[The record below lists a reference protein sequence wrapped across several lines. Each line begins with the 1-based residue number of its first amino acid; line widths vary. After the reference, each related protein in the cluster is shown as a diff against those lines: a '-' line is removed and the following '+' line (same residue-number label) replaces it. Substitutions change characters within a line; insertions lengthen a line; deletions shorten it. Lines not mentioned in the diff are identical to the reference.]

1 MPSRRVRVVL
11 GWQRQHAPRVCAA
24 FVGELHAVCIRG
36 TPTLPALE
44 LLPSEKRNLTDGE
57 KRPYTAKWW
66 PSGARGALGSP
77 YGDRDRTR
85 VEHLQLHGNQVEK
98 EAENEAGEAH
108 KLRVEKTF
116 PLAPTR
122 ARRTRPPTDD

>member
-44 LLPSEKRNLTDGE
+44 LLPSEKRNLTDDE
-57 KRPYTAKWW
+57 KRPHSSESWAGVSVDISAVIECNT
-66 PSGARGALGSP
+66 
-77 YGDRDRTR
+77 GDEVAIFSTR
-85 VEHLQLHGNQVEK
+85 IGLTTQSV
-98 EAENEAGEAH
+98 
-108 KLRVEKTF
+108 
-116 PLAPTR
+116 LAPKKHCMFR
-122 ARRTRPPTDD
+122 IESLN